1 MLGAYQLR
9 TVTLA
14 ANIKKMKRLFA
25 ALLGAGLVVM
35 ACAGA
40 PAPSSEIA
48 FSARSWPEAAAAE
61 CQESESGAAR
71 LGIARIEAVDELTV
85 RFTLCAPDPAFTQK
99 LAVTNFSVNDS
110 GWLAAAIA
118 DSSLATS
125 MNGTGPLAL
134 LAWEQGV
141 QIVLTRNG
149 AYWGD
154 KAASERVVI
163 QWEPESAARL
173 LQLRAGTV
181 DAADNLA
188 PTDEA
193 AIAAD
198 ASLAL
203 LTRSGFNTFYLNF
216 NNRYAPVSDVRV
228 RQAIAIAL
236 DRQRIVDLFY
246 PSGSTL
252 ATHVPPCVIEG
263 ACVGDAWY
271 AQDLAAARALLTEAG
286 YPDGIDLTLSLR
298 ETPRAYLPDPVA
310 VATDIQA
317 QLAAIGIR
325 VTLKVEEAGGYIGKL
340 LSGELESASF
350 SAALP
355 DYPEA
360 WNSLGIDF
368 GSTSG
373 PAHGDQY
380 PRLVAL
386 LDEAQREPDP
396 AARAA
401 LFTQINNEIRSQV
414 PVVPIANGASLIA
427 ARAAVRGLVASPVA
441 MERFASVRV
450 EGSDTF
456 TWLQGGEPAG
466 LYCMDEEDRE
476 AVRICAQ
483 VMEGLY
489 GYAEG
494 GTTAEPRLATGCV
507 ASADGLVVECALRR
521 DVRFHNGARLDAG
534 DVLDSFAAAWDCTH
548 PLRVGRTGN
557 FRGWGWIMGTLNADA
572 CGAAE

>member
-1 MLGAYQLR
+1 MTAAR
-9 TVTLA
+9 LA
-14 ANIKKMKRLFA
+14 FA
-25 ALLGAGLVVM
+25 LALIA
-35 ACAGA
+35 ASCTAA

-48 FSARSWPEAAAAE
+48 FSSRSWPEVEAASCVVGE
-61 CQESESGAAR
+61 GGAAR
-71 LGIARIEAVDELTV
+71 LGIAKIEAVDELTV

-118 DSSLATS
+118 DGSLATT
-125 MNGTGPLAL
+125 MNGTGPLEL

-141 QIVLTRNG
+141 QIVLSRNG
-149 AYWGD
+149 SYWGD

-181 DAADNLA
+181 DAADNAA

-193 AIAAD
+193 AITAD

-203 LTRSGFNTFYLNF
+203 LTRPGFNTFYLNF

-228 RQAIAIAL
+228 RQAIATAL

-246 PSGSTL
+246 PSGTTL
-252 ATHVPPCVIEG
+252 ATHVPPCVIDG

-271 AQDLAAARALLTEAG
+271 AQDLVAARALLTEAG
-286 YPDGIDLTLSLR
+286 YPNGLDLTLSLR
-298 ETPRAYLPDPVA
+298 ETPRAFLPDPVA

-317 QLAAIGIR
+317 QLAAVGIR
-325 VTLKVEEAGGYIGKL
+325 VTLDVQEAGGYIGKL
-340 LSGELESASF
+340 LSGELRGASF

-386 LDEAQREPDP
+386 LDEAQREADPD
-396 AARAA
+396 ARAS
-401 LFTQINNEIRSQV
+401 LFTQINNEIRTQV

-427 ARAAVRGLVASPVA
+427 TRAAVRGLVASPVA
-441 MERFASVRV
+441 MERFSVVNV

-489 GYAEG
+489 GYAVG
-494 GTTAEPRLATGCV
+494 GTAAEPRLATACV
-507 ASADGLVVECALRR
+507 ASADGFVVECALRR

-534 DVLDSFAAAWDCTH
+534 DVLDSFAAAWDCAH
-548 PLRVGRTGN
+548 PLHVGRTGN
-557 FRGWGWIMGTLNADA
+557 FRGWSWIMGTLNADA
-572 CGAAE
+572 CGE

>member
-1 MLGAYQLR
+1 
-9 TVTLA
+9 
-14 ANIKKMKRLFA
+14 MKRFA
-25 ALLGAGLVVM
+25 ALFLSAGHLAG
-35 ACAGA
+35 ACAGV
-40 PAPSSEIA
+40 PAPSSEIS
-48 FSARSWPEAAAAE
+48 FSARSWPEAQAAS
-61 CQESESGAAR
+61 CVVSEVGTAR

-118 DSSLATS
+118 DGSLATT
-125 MNGTGPLAL
+125 MNGTGPLEL

-141 QIVLTRNG
+141 QIVLSRNG
-149 AYWGD
+149 SYWGD

-173 LQLRAGTV
+173 VQLRAGTV
-181 DAADNLA
+181 DAADNAA

-203 LTRSGFNTFYLNF
+203 LTRPGFNTFYLNF

-228 RQAIAIAL
+228 RQAIAQAL

-246 PSGSTL
+246 PSGTTL
-252 ATHVPPCVIEG
+252 ATHVPPCVIDG
-263 ACVGDAWY
+263 ACVGEAWY
-271 AQDLAAARALLTEAG
+271 AQDLIAARALLAEAG
-286 YPDGIDLTLSLR
+286 YPNGLALTLSLR
-298 ETPRAYLPDPVA
+298 ETPRAFLPDPVA

-317 QLAAIGIR
+317 QLAAVGIR
-325 VTLKVEEAGGYIGKL
+325 VTLDVQEAGGYIGKL
-340 LSGELESASF
+340 LSGELRGASF

-386 LDEAQREPDP
+386 LDEAQRESDP
-396 AARAA
+396 AAREA
-401 LFTQINNEIRSQV
+401 LFTQINNEIRTQV

-427 ARAAVRGLVASPVA
+427 TRAAVRGLVASPVA
-441 MERFASVRV
+441 MERFDRVSV

-489 GYAEG
+489 GYAVG
-494 GTTAEPRLATGCV
+494 GTAAEPRLATECV
-507 ASADGLVVECALRR
+507 ASADGLLVECALRR

-534 DVLDSFAAAWDCTH
+534 DVLDSFAAAWDCAH
-548 PLRVGRTGN
+548 PLHVGRTGN
-557 FRGWGWIMGTLNADA
+557 FRGWSWIMGTLNADA
-572 CGAAE
+572 CGE

>member
-1 MLGAYQLR
+1 MTAAR
-9 TVTLA
+9 LA
-14 ANIKKMKRLFA
+14 FA
-25 ALLGAGLVVM
+25 LALIA
-35 ACAGA
+35 ASCTAA

-48 FSARSWPEAAAAE
+48 FSSRSWPEVEAASCVVGE
-61 CQESESGAAR
+61 GGAAR
-71 LGIARIEAVDELTV
+71 LGIAKIEAVDELTV

-118 DSSLATS
+118 DGSLATT
-125 MNGTGPLAL
+125 MNGTGPLEL

-141 QIVLTRNG
+141 QIVLSRNG
-149 AYWGD
+149 SYWGD

-181 DAADNLA
+181 DAADNAA

-193 AIAAD
+193 AITAD

-203 LTRSGFNTFYLNF
+203 LTRPGFNTFYLNF

-228 RQAIAIAL
+228 RQAIATAL

-246 PSGSTL
+246 PSGTTL
-252 ATHVPPCVIEG
+252 ATHVPPCVIDG

-271 AQDLAAARALLTEAG
+271 AQDLVAARALLTEAG
-286 YPDGIDLTLSLR
+286 YPNGLDLTLSLR
-298 ETPRAYLPDPVA
+298 ETPRAFLPDPVA

-317 QLAAIGIR
+317 QLAAVGIR
-325 VTLKVEEAGGYIGKL
+325 VTLDVQEAGGYIGKL
-340 LSGELESASF
+340 LSGELRGASF

-386 LDEAQREPDP
+386 LDDAQRESDP
-396 AARAA
+396 AAREA
-401 LFTQINNEIRSQV
+401 LFTQINNEIRTQV

-427 ARAAVRGLVASPVA
+427 TRAAVRGLIASPVA
-441 MERFASVRV
+441 MERFDRVSV
-450 EGSDTF
+450 EGSNTF

-489 GYAEG
+489 GYAVG
-494 GTTAEPRLATGCV
+494 GTAAEPRLATECV

-548 PLRVGRTGN
+548 PLHVGRTGS
-557 FRGWGWIMGTLNADA
+557 FRGWSWIMGTLNADA
-572 CGAAE
+572 CGE

>member
-1 MLGAYQLR
+1 MLSL
-9 TVTLA
+9 LA
-14 ANIKKMKRLFA
+14 VG
-25 ALLGAGLVVM
+25 LLAG
-35 ACAGA
+35 ACAGT

-48 FSARSWPEAAAAE
+48 FSARSWPEAGAAE
-61 CQESESGAAR
+61 CAVSESGAAR
-71 LGIARIEAVDELTV
+71 LGIAQIEAVDELTV
-85 RFTLCAPDPAFTQK
+85 RFTLCAPDPAFMQK
-99 LAVTNFSVNDS
+99 LAVTNFAVNDS
-110 GWLAAAIA
+110 GWLAAAIT
-118 DSSLATS
+118 DGSIVST

-134 LAWEQGV
+134 SVWEQGV
-141 QIVLTRNG
+141 QIVLTRNDS
-149 AYWGD
+149 YWGD
-154 KAASERVVI
+154 RAASERVVI

-188 PTDEA
+188 LTDEA

-198 ASLAL
+198 TSLSL
-203 LTRSGFNTFYLNF
+203 LTRPGFNTFYLNF

-228 RQAIAIAL
+228 RQAIAVAL

-252 ATHVPPCVIEG
+252 ATHVPPCVIDG

-386 LDEAQREPDP
+386 LDEAQRESDP
-396 AARAA
+396 VARAA
-401 LFTQINNEIRSQV
+401 LFAQINNEIRTQV

-427 ARAAVRGLVASPVA
+427 ARAVVSGLVASPVA

-494 GTTAEPRLATGCV
+494 GTAAEPRLATGCV
-507 ASADGLVVECALRR
+507 ASADGLVVECALRSG
-521 DVRFHNGARLDAG
+521 VRFHNGARLDAA
-534 DVLDSFAAAWDCTH
+534 DVLDSFAAAWDCAH
-548 PLRVGRTGN
+548 PLHAGRTGD
-557 FRGWGWIMGTLNADA
+557 FRGWGWIMGTLNFEA
-572 CGAAE
+572 CATPQ

>member
-1 MLGAYQLR
+1 
-9 TVTLA
+9 V
-14 ANIKKMKRLFA
+14 
-25 ALLGAGLVVM
+25 
-35 ACAGA
+35 
-40 PAPSSEIA
+40 
-48 FSARSWPEAAAAE
+48 EAASCVVGE
-61 CQESESGAAR
+61 GGAAR
-71 LGIARIEAVDELTV
+71 LGIAKIEAVDELTV

-110 GWLAAAIA
+110 GWLAAAI
-118 DSSLATS
+118 DDGSLATT

-141 QIVLTRNG
+141 QIVLTRNDS
-149 AYWGD
+149 YWGD
-154 KAASERVVI
+154 RAASERVVI

-173 LQLRAGTV
+173 VQLRAGTV
-181 DAADNLA
+181 DAADNAA

-203 LTRSGFNTFYLNF
+203 LTRPGFNTFYLNF
-216 NNRYAPVSDVRV
+216 NNRYAPVNDVRV
-228 RQAIAIAL
+228 RQAIAQAL

-246 PSGSTL
+246 PSGTTL
-252 ATHVPPCVIEG
+252 ATHVPPCVIDG
-263 ACVGDAWY
+263 ACVGEAWY
-271 AQDLAAARALLTEAG
+271 AQDLIAVRTLLAEAG
-286 YPDGIDLTLSLR
+286 YPNGLDLTLSLR
-298 ETPRAYLPDPVA
+298 ETPRAFLPDPVA

-325 VTLKVEEAGGYIGKL
+325 VTLDVQEAGGYIGKL
-340 LSGELESASF
+340 LSGELRGASF

-386 LDEAQREPDP
+386 LDEAQRESDP
-396 AARAA
+396 AAREA
-401 LFTQINNEIRSQV
+401 LFTQINSEIRTQV

-427 ARAAVRGLVASPVA
+427 TRAEVRGLVASPVA
-441 MERFASVRV
+441 MERFDRVSV
-450 EGSDTF
+450 EGSNTF

-489 GYAEG
+489 GYAVG
-494 GTTAEPRLATGCV
+494 GTAAEPRLATECV

-548 PLRVGRTGN
+548 PLHVGRTGS
-557 FRGWGWIMGTLNADA
+557 FRGWSWIMGTLNADA
-572 CGAAE
+572 CGE

>member
-1 MLGAYQLR
+1 
-9 TVTLA
+9 
-14 ANIKKMKRLFA
+14 MKRLLV
-25 ALLGAGLVVM
+25 ALFSVGLVVG
-35 ACAGA
+35 ACAST
-40 PAPSSEIA
+40 PTPSSEIA
-48 FSARSWPEAAAAE
+48 FSARSWPEAGAAE
-61 CQESESGAAR
+61 CAMSESGAAR

-99 LAVTNFSVNDS
+99 LAVTNFAVNDS
-110 GWLAAAIA
+110 GWLAAAAA
-118 DSSLATS
+118 DGSLTTL
-125 MNGTGPLAL
+125 MNGTGPLAFS
-134 LAWEQGV
+134 AWERGV
-141 QIVLTRNG
+141 QIVLTRND

-154 KAASERVVI
+154 HAASERVVI

-198 ASLAL
+198 TSLAL
-203 LTRSGFNTFYLNF
+203 LTRPGFNTFYLNF
-216 NNRYAPVSDVRV
+216 NNRYEPVSDVRV
-228 RQAIAIAL
+228 RQAIAMAL

-246 PSGSTL
+246 PTGSTL
-252 ATHVPPCVIEG
+252 ATHVPPCVIDG

-271 AQDLAAARALLTEAG
+271 EQDLIAARALLTDAG
-286 YPDGIDLTLSLR
+286 YPDGLDLTLSLR

-317 QLAAIGIR
+317 QLATVGIR
-325 VTLKVEEAGGYIGKL
+325 VTLDVQEAGGYIGKL
-340 LSGELESASF
+340 LSGDLRGASF

-380 PRLVAL
+380 PQLVAL
-386 LDEAQREPDP
+386 LDEAERESNPT
-396 AARAA
+396 ARAA
-401 LFTQINNEIRSQV
+401 LFTQINNEIRAQV
-414 PVVPIANGASLIA
+414 PVIPIANGASLIA
-427 ARAAVRGLVASPVA
+427 ARAAVRGLAVSPVA
-441 MERFASVRV
+441 MERFSSVSV
-450 EGSDTF
+450 EGSSSF

-476 AVRICAQ
+476 AVRVCAQ

-489 GYAEG
+489 GYVEG
-494 GTTAEPRLATGCV
+494 GTAAEPRLATGCV
-507 ASADGLVVECALRR
+507 TSADGLVVECALRSG
-521 DVRFHNGARLDAG
+521 VRFHNGARLDAG
-534 DVLDSFAAAWDCTH
+534 DVLDSFAAAWDCAH
-548 PLRVGRTGN
+548 PLHVGRTGD
-557 FRGWGWIMGTLNADA
+557 FRGWSWIMGTLNFSS
-572 CGAAE
+572 CVTE

>member
-1 MLGAYQLR
+1 MTAAR
-9 TVTLA
+9 LA
-14 ANIKKMKRLFA
+14 FA
-25 ALLGAGLVVM
+25 LALIA
-35 ACAGA
+35 ASCTAA

-48 FSARSWPEAAAAE
+48 FSARSWPEAEAASCVVGE
-61 CQESESGAAR
+61 GGAAR

-85 RFTLCAPDPAFTQK
+85 RFELCAPDPAFTQK

-118 DSSLATS
+118 DGSLATT
-125 MNGTGPLAL
+125 MNGTGPLEL

-141 QIVLTRNG
+141 QIVLSRNG
-149 AYWGD
+149 SYWGD

-181 DAADNLA
+181 DAADNAA

-193 AIAAD
+193 AITAD

-203 LTRSGFNTFYLNF
+203 LTRPGFNTFYLNF
-216 NNRYAPVSDVRV
+216 NNRYAPMSDVRV
-228 RQAIAIAL
+228 RQAIATAL

-246 PSGSTL
+246 PSGTTL
-252 ATHVPPCVIEG
+252 ATHVPPCVIDG

-271 AQDLAAARALLTEAG
+271 AQDLVAARALLTEAG
-286 YPDGIDLTLSLR
+286 YPNGLDLTLSLR
-298 ETPRAYLPDPVA
+298 ETPRAFLPDPVA

-317 QLAAIGIR
+317 QLAAVGIR
-325 VTLKVEEAGGYIGKL
+325 VTLDVQEAGGYIGKL
-340 LSGELESASF
+340 LSGELRGASF

-386 LDEAQREPDP
+386 LDDAQRESDP
-396 AARAA
+396 AAREA
-401 LFTQINNEIRSQV
+401 LFTQINNEIRTQV

-427 ARAAVRGLVASPVA
+427 TRAAVRGLVASPVA
-441 MERFASVRV
+441 MERFDRVSV
-450 EGSDTF
+450 EGSNTF

-489 GYAEG
+489 GYAVG
-494 GTTAEPRLATGCV
+494 GTAAEPRLATECV

-534 DVLDSFAAAWDCTH
+534 DVLDSFAAAWDCAH
-548 PLRVGRTGN
+548 PLHVGRTGS
-557 FRGWGWIMGTLNADA
+557 FRGWSWIMGTLNADA
-572 CGAAE
+572 CGE

>member
-1 MLGAYQLR
+1 
-9 TVTLA
+9 
-14 ANIKKMKRLFA
+14 
-25 ALLGAGLVVM
+25 M
-35 ACAGA
+35 ACAGT

-48 FSARSWPEAAAAE
+48 FSARSWPEAGTAE
-61 CQESESGAAR
+61 CVVSASGLSR
-71 LGIARIEAVDELTV
+71 LGIAQIEAVDELTV
-85 RFTLCAPDPAFTQK
+85 RFTLCAPDPVFTQK
-99 LAVTNFSVNDS
+99 LAVTNFAVNDS

-118 DSSLATS
+118 DGSLATL

-134 LAWEQGV
+134 SAWEQGV
-141 QIVLTRNG
+141 QIVLSRNG
-149 AYWGD
+149 SYWGD

-173 LQLRAGTV
+173 VQLRAGTV
-181 DAADNLA
+181 DAADNAA

-203 LTRSGFNTFYLNF
+203 LTRPGFNTFYLNF
-216 NNRYAPVSDVRV
+216 NNRYAPVNDVRV
-228 RQAIAIAL
+228 RQAIAQAL
-236 DRQRIVDLFY
+236 DRQRIVGLFY
-246 PSGSTL
+246 PSGTTL
-252 ATHVPPCVIEG
+252 ATHVPPCVIDG
-263 ACVGDAWY
+263 ACVGEAWY
-271 AQDLAAARALLTEAG
+271 AQDLVAARALLTEAG
-286 YPDGIDLTLSLR
+286 YPNGLDLTLSLR
-298 ETPRAYLPDPVA
+298 ETPRAFLPDPVA

-317 QLAAIGIR
+317 QLAAVGIR
-325 VTLKVEEAGGYIGKL
+325 VTLDVQEAGGYIGKL
-340 LSGELESASF
+340 LSGELRGASF

-386 LDEAQREPDP
+386 LDDAQRESDP
-396 AARAA
+396 AAREA
-401 LFTQINNEIRSQV
+401 LFTQINNEIRTQV

-427 ARAAVRGLVASPVA
+427 TRAAVRGLVASPVA
-441 MERFASVRV
+441 MERFDRVSV
-450 EGSDTF
+450 EGSNTF

-489 GYAEG
+489 GYAVG
-494 GTTAEPRLATGCV
+494 GTAAEPRLATECV

-548 PLRVGRTGN
+548 PLHVGRTGN
-557 FRGWGWIMGTLNADA
+557 FRGWSWIMGTLNPSS
-572 CGAAE
+572 CGE

>member
-1 MLGAYQLR
+1 VG
-9 TVTLA
+9 
-14 ANIKKMKRLFA
+14 
-25 ALLGAGLVVM
+25 
-35 ACAGA
+35 
-40 PAPSSEIA
+40 
-48 FSARSWPEAAAAE
+48 
-61 CQESESGAAR
+61 
-71 LGIARIEAVDELTV
+71 
-85 RFTLCAPDPAFTQK
+85 
-99 LAVTNFSVNDS
+99 
-110 GWLAAAIA
+110 
-118 DSSLATS
+118 
-125 MNGTGPLAL
+125 
-134 LAWEQGV
+134 
-141 QIVLTRNG
+141 
-149 AYWGD
+149 
-154 KAASERVVI
+154 
-163 QWEPESAARL
+163 
-173 LQLRAGTV
+173 
-181 DAADNLA
+181 
-188 PTDEA
+188 
-193 AIAAD
+193 IAAD

-203 LTRSGFNTFYLNF
+203 LTRPGFYTFYLNF
-216 NNRYAPVSDVRV
+216 NNRYAPVNDVRV
-228 RQAIAIAL
+228 RQAIGIAL

-252 ATHVPPCVIEG
+252 ATHVPPCVIAG
-263 ACVGDAWY
+263 ACEGDAWY
-271 AQDLAAARALLTEAG
+271 AQDLAAARALLAEAG

-317 QLAAIGIR
+317 QLAAVGIR
-325 VTLKVEEAGGYIGKL
+325 VTLDVQEAGGYIGKL
-340 LSGELESASF
+340 LSGELLGASF

-386 LDEAQREPDP
+386 LDEAQRVSDP

-401 LFTQINNEIRSQV
+401 LFTQINNEIRAQV

-427 ARAAVRGLVASPVA
+427 ARAAVSGLVASPVA

-450 EGSDTF
+450 DGSDTF

-476 AVRICAQ
+476 AVRVCAQ

-494 GTTAEPRLATGCV
+494 GTAAEPRLATGCAV
-507 ASADGLVVECALRR
+507 SADGLVVECALRSG
-521 DVRFHNGARLDAG
+521 VRFHNGARLDAG
-534 DVLDSFAAAWDCTH
+534 DVLDSFAAAWDCAH
-548 PLRVGRTGN
+548 PLHIGRTGD
-557 FRGWGWIMGTLNADA
+557 FRGWSWIMGTLNPEA
-572 CGAAE
+572 CATPQ

>member
-1 MLGAYQLR
+1 MTAARLAFAL
-9 TVTLA
+9 TLIA
-14 ANIKKMKRLFA
+14 A
-25 ALLGAGLVVM
+25 
-35 ACAGA
+35 ACTAA

-48 FSARSWPEAAAAE
+48 FSSGSWPEVEAASCVVGE
-61 CQESESGAAR
+61 GGAAR

-85 RFTLCAPDPAFTQK
+85 RFELCAPDPAFTQK

-118 DSSLATS
+118 DGSLATT

-141 QIVLTRNG
+141 QIVLTRNDS
-149 AYWGD
+149 YWGD
-154 KAASERVVI
+154 RAASERVVI

-173 LQLRAGTV
+173 VQLRAGTV
-181 DAADNLA
+181 DAADNAA

-203 LTRSGFNTFYLNF
+203 LTRPGFNTFYLNF
-216 NNRYAPVSDVRV
+216 NNRYAPVNDVRV
-228 RQAIAIAL
+228 RQAIAQAL

-246 PSGSTL
+246 PSGTTL
-252 ATHVPPCVIEG
+252 ATHVPPCVIDG
-263 ACVGDAWY
+263 ACVGEAWY
-271 AQDLAAARALLTEAG
+271 AQDLIAARALLAEAG
-286 YPDGIDLTLSLR
+286 YPNGLDLTLSLR
-298 ETPRAYLPDPVA
+298 ETPRAFLPDPVA

-317 QLAAIGIR
+317 QLAAVGIR
-325 VTLKVEEAGGYIGKL
+325 VTLDVQEAGGYIGKL
-340 LSGELESASF
+340 LSGELRGASF

-386 LDEAQREPDP
+386 LDDAQRESDP
-396 AARAA
+396 AAREA
-401 LFTQINNEIRSQV
+401 LFTQINNEIRTQV

-427 ARAAVRGLVASPVA
+427 TRAAVRGLVAPPVA
-441 MERFASVRV
+441 MERFDRVSV
-450 EGSDTF
+450 EGSNTF

-489 GYAEG
+489 GYAVG
-494 GTTAEPRLATGCV
+494 GTAAEPRLATECV

-534 DVLDSFAAAWDCTH
+534 DVLDSFAAAWDCAH
-548 PLRVGRTGN
+548 PLHVGRTGS
-557 FRGWGWIMGTLNADA
+557 FRGWSWIMGTLNADA
-572 CGAAE
+572 CGE

>member
-1 MLGAYQLR
+1 MTAAR
-9 TVTLA
+9 LA
-14 ANIKKMKRLFA
+14 FA
-25 ALLGAGLVVM
+25 LALIA
-35 ACAGA
+35 ASCTAA

-48 FSARSWPEAAAAE
+48 FSARSWPEAEAAP
-61 CQESESGAAR
+61 CVVGESGAAR

-85 RFTLCAPDPAFTQK
+85 RFELCAPDPAFTQK

-110 GWLAAAIA
+110 GWLAAAIE
-118 DSSLATS
+118 DGSLATT

-149 AYWGD
+149 SYWGD
-154 KAASERVVI
+154 RAASERVVI

-173 LQLRAGTV
+173 VQLRAGTV
-181 DAADNLA
+181 DAADNAA

-203 LTRSGFNTFYLNF
+203 LTREGFNTFYLNF
-216 NNRYAPVSDVRV
+216 NNRYAPVNDVRV
-228 RQAIAIAL
+228 RQAIAQAL

-246 PSGSTL
+246 PSGTTL
-252 ATHVPPCVIEG
+252 ATHVPPCVIDG
-263 ACVGDAWY
+263 ACVGEAWY
-271 AQDLAAARALLTEAG
+271 AQDLVTARALLTEAG
-286 YPDGIDLTLSLR
+286 YPNGIDLTLSLR
-298 ETPRAYLPDPVA
+298 ETPRAFLPDPVA

-317 QLAAIGIR
+317 QLAAVGIR
-325 VTLKVEEAGGYIGKL
+325 VTLDVQEAGGYIGKL
-340 LSGELESASF
+340 LSGELRGASF

-386 LDEAQREPDP
+386 LDEAQRESDP
-396 AARAA
+396 AAREA
-401 LFTQINNEIRSQV
+401 LFTQINSEIRTQV

-427 ARAAVRGLVASPVA
+427 TRAAVRGLVASPVA
-441 MERFASVRV
+441 MERFDRVSV
-450 EGSDTF
+450 EGSNTF

-489 GYAEG
+489 GYAVG
-494 GTTAEPRLATGCV
+494 GTAAEPRLATECV
-507 ASADGLVVECALRR
+507 ATADGLVVECALRR

-534 DVLDSFAAAWDCTH
+534 DVLDSFAAAWDCAH
-548 PLRVGRTGN
+548 PLHVGRTGN
-557 FRGWGWIMGTLNADA
+557 FRGWSWIMGTLNADA
-572 CGAAE
+572 CGE

>member
-1 MLGAYQLR
+1 MTAAR
-9 TVTLA
+9 LA
-14 ANIKKMKRLFA
+14 FA
-25 ALLGAGLVVM
+25 LALIA
-35 ACAGA
+35 ASCTAA

-48 FSARSWPEAAAAE
+48 FSSRSWPEVEAASCVVGE
-61 CQESESGAAR
+61 GGAAR
-71 LGIARIEAVDELTV
+71 LGIAKIEAVDELTV

-118 DSSLATS
+118 DGSLATT
-125 MNGTGPLAL
+125 MNGTGPLEL

-141 QIVLTRNG
+141 QIVLSRNG
-149 AYWGD
+149 SYWGD

-181 DAADNLA
+181 DAADNAA

-193 AIAAD
+193 AITAD

-203 LTRSGFNTFYLNF
+203 LTRPGFNTFYLNF

-228 RQAIAIAL
+228 RQAIATAL

-246 PSGSTL
+246 PSGTTL
-252 ATHVPPCVIEG
+252 ATHVPPCVIDG

-271 AQDLAAARALLTEAG
+271 AQDLVAARALLTEAG
-286 YPDGIDLTLSLR
+286 YPNGLNLTLSLR
-298 ETPRAYLPDPVA
+298 ETPRAFLPDPVA

-317 QLAAIGIR
+317 QLAAVGIR
-325 VTLKVEEAGGYIGKL
+325 VTLDVQEAGGYIGKL
-340 LSGELESASF
+340 LSGELRGASF

-386 LDEAQREPDP
+386 LDDAQRESDP
-396 AARAA
+396 AAREA
-401 LFTQINNEIRSQV
+401 LFTQINNEIRTQV

-427 ARAAVRGLVASPVA
+427 TRAAVRGLVASPVA
-441 MERFASVRV
+441 MERFDRVSV
-450 EGSDTF
+450 EGSNTF

-489 GYAEG
+489 GYAVG
-494 GTTAEPRLATGCV
+494 GTAAEPRLATECV

-534 DVLDSFAAAWDCTH
+534 DVLDSFAAAWDCAH
-548 PLRVGRTGN
+548 PLHVGRTGS
-557 FRGWGWIMGTLNADA
+557 FRGWSWIMGTLNADA
-572 CGAAE
+572 CGE

>member
-1 MLGAYQLR
+1 MTAAC
-9 TVTLA
+9 LA
-14 ANIKKMKRLFA
+14 FA
-25 ALLGAGLVVM
+25 LALIA
-35 ACAGA
+35 ASCTAA

-48 FSARSWPEAAAAE
+48 FSSRSWPEVEAASCVVGE
-61 CQESESGAAR
+61 GGAAR
-71 LGIARIEAVDELTV
+71 LGIAKIEAVDELTV

-110 GWLAAAIA
+110 GWLAAAIT
-118 DSSLATS
+118 DGSLATT
-125 MNGTGPLAL
+125 MNGTGSLEL

-141 QIVLTRNG
+141 QIVLSRNG
-149 AYWGD
+149 SYWGD

-173 LQLRAGTV
+173 IQLRAGTV
-181 DAADNLA
+181 DAADNAA

-193 AIAAD
+193 AITAD

-203 LTRSGFNTFYLNF
+203 LTRPGFNTFYLNF

-228 RQAIAIAL
+228 RQAIAQAL

-246 PSGSTL
+246 PSGTTL
-252 ATHVPPCVIEG
+252 ATHVPPCVIDG
-263 ACVGDAWY
+263 ACVGEAWY
-271 AQDLAAARALLTEAG
+271 AQDLVAARALLTEAG
-286 YPDGIDLTLSLR
+286 YPNGLDLTLSLR
-298 ETPRAYLPDPVA
+298 ETPRAFLPDPVA

-317 QLAAIGIR
+317 QLAAVGIR
-325 VTLKVEEAGGYIGKL
+325 VTLDVQEAGGYIGNL
-340 LSGELESASF
+340 LSGELRGASF

-360 WNSLGIDF
+360 WNALGIDF

-386 LDEAQREPDP
+386 LDEAQRESDP
-396 AARAA
+396 AARKA
-401 LFTQINNEIRSQV
+401 LFTQINNEIRTQV

-427 ARAAVRGLVASPVA
+427 TRAAVRGLVASPVV
-441 MERFASVRV
+441 MERFSAVSV
-450 EGSDTF
+450 EGSNTF

-489 GYAEG
+489 GYAVG
-494 GTTAEPRLATGCV
+494 GTGAEPRLATECV
-507 ASADGLVVECALRR
+507 ASADGLVVECTLRSG
-521 DVRFHNGARLDAG
+521 VRFHNGARLDAG

-557 FRGWGWIMGTLNADA
+557 FRGWSWIMGTLNADA
-572 CGAAE
+572 CGE

>member
-1 MLGAYQLR
+1 
-9 TVTLA
+9 
-14 ANIKKMKRLFA
+14 MKRYA
-25 ALLGAGLVVM
+25 ALFLSAGLLAG
-35 ACAGA
+35 ACASV
-40 PAPSSEIA
+40 PAPSSEIS
-48 FSARSWPEAAAAE
+48 FSARSWPEVEAAP
-61 CQESESGAAR
+61 CVVGDGGAAR
-71 LGIARIEAVDELTV
+71 LGIARIEAIDELTV

-110 GWLAAAIA
+110 GWLAAAI
-118 DSSLATS
+118 DDNSLATT

-134 LAWEQGV
+134 AAWEQGV
-141 QIVLTRNG
+141 QIVLVRNDS
-149 AYWGD
+149 YWGD
-154 KAASERVVI
+154 RAASERVVI

-181 DAADNLA
+181 DAADNAA

-203 LTRSGFNTFYLNF
+203 LTREGFNTFYLNF
-216 NNRYAPVSDVRV
+216 NNRYAPVNDVRV
-228 RQAIAIAL
+228 RQAIAQAL

-246 PSGSTL
+246 PSGTTL
-252 ATHVPPCVIEG
+252 ATHVPPCVIDG
-263 ACVGDAWY
+263 ACLGEAWY
-271 AQDLAAARALLTEAG
+271 AQDLVAARALLTEAG
-286 YPDGIDLTLSLR
+286 YPDGLDLTLSLR
-298 ETPRAYLPDPVA
+298 ETPRAFLPDPVT

-317 QLAAIGIR
+317 QLAAVGIR
-325 VTLKVEEAGGYIGKL
+325 VTLDVQEAGGYIGKL
-340 LSGELESASF
+340 LSGELRGASF

-386 LDEAQREPDP
+386 LDDAQRESDP
-396 AARAA
+396 AAREA
-401 LFTQINNEIRSQV
+401 LFTQINNEIRTQV

-427 ARAAVRGLVASPVA
+427 TRAAVRGLVASPVA
-441 MERFASVRV
+441 MERFDRVSV
-450 EGSDTF
+450 EGSSTF

-489 GYAEG
+489 GYAVG
-494 GTTAEPRLATGCV
+494 GTAAEPRLATECV

-521 DVRFHNGARLDAG
+521 DVRFHNGARFDAG
-534 DVLDSFAAAWDCTH
+534 DVLDSFAAAWDCAH
-548 PLRVGRTGN
+548 PLHVGRTGS
-557 FRGWGWIMGTLNADA
+557 FRGWSWIMGTLNADA
-572 CGAAE
+572 CGE

>member
-1 MLGAYQLR
+1 MTAAR
-9 TVTLA
+9 LA
-14 ANIKKMKRLFA
+14 FA
-25 ALLGAGLVVM
+25 LALIA
-35 ACAGA
+35 ASCTAA

-48 FSARSWPEAAAAE
+48 FSSRSWPEVEAASCVVGE
-61 CQESESGAAR
+61 GGAAR
-71 LGIARIEAVDELTV
+71 LGIAKIEAVDELTV

-118 DSSLATS
+118 DGSLATT
-125 MNGTGPLAL
+125 MNGTGPLEL

-141 QIVLTRNG
+141 QIVLSRNG
-149 AYWGD
+149 SYWGD

-181 DAADNLA
+181 DAADNAA

-193 AIAAD
+193 AITAD

-203 LTRSGFNTFYLNF
+203 LTRPGFNTFYLNF
-216 NNRYAPVSDVRV
+216 NNRYAPVNDVRV
-228 RQAIAIAL
+228 RQAIATAL

-246 PSGSTL
+246 PSGTTL
-252 ATHVPPCVIEG
+252 ATHVPPCVIDG

-271 AQDLAAARALLTEAG
+271 AQDLVAARALLTEAG
-286 YPDGIDLTLSLR
+286 YPNGLDLTLSLR
-298 ETPRAYLPDPVA
+298 ETPRAFLPDPVA

-317 QLAAIGIR
+317 QLAAVGIR
-325 VTLKVEEAGGYIGKL
+325 VTLDVQEAGGYIGKL
-340 LSGELESASF
+340 LSGELRGASF

-386 LDEAQREPDP
+386 LDDAQRESDP
-396 AARAA
+396 AAREA
-401 LFTQINNEIRSQV
+401 LFTQINNEIRTQV

-427 ARAAVRGLVASPVA
+427 TRAAVRGLVASPVA
-441 MERFASVRV
+441 MERFDRVSV
-450 EGSDTF
+450 EGSNTF

-489 GYAEG
+489 GYAVG
-494 GTTAEPRLATGCV
+494 GTAAEPRLATECV

-534 DVLDSFAAAWDCTH
+534 DVLDSFAAAWDCAH
-548 PLRVGRTGN
+548 PLHVGRTGS
-557 FRGWGWIMGTLNADA
+557 FRGWSWIMGTLNADA
-572 CGAAE
+572 CGE

>member
-1 MLGAYQLR
+1 MRRAYQLH
-9 TVTLA
+9 TLPQA
-14 ANIKKMKRLFA
+14 ANITHMKRYA
-25 ALLGAGLVVM
+25 ALSLSAGLLAG

-40 PAPSSEIA
+40 PAPSSEIS
-48 FSARSWPEAAAAE
+48 FSARSWPEAEAAP
-61 CQESESGAAR
+61 CVVGDGGAAR
-71 LGIARIEAVDELTV
+71 LGIARIEAIGELTV

-110 GWLAAAIA
+110 GWLATAIE
-118 DSSLATS
+118 DGSLATT
-125 MNGTGPLAL
+125 MNGTGPLTL
-134 LAWEQGV
+134 VAWEQGV
-141 QIVLTRNG
+141 QIVLARNES
-149 AYWGD
+149 YWGYG
-154 KAASERVVI
+154 AASERVVI

-173 LQLRAGTV
+173 VQLRAGTV
-181 DAADNLA
+181 DAADNVA

-203 LTRSGFNTFYLNF
+203 LTRDGFNTFYLNF
-216 NNRYAPVSDVRV
+216 NNRYAPVNDVRV
-228 RQAIAIAL
+228 RQAIAQAL

-246 PSGSTL
+246 PSGTTL
-252 ATHVPPCVIEG
+252 ATHVPPCVIDG
-263 ACVGDAWY
+263 ACVGEAWY
-271 AQDLAAARALLTEAG
+271 AQDLVAARALLTEAG
-286 YPDGIDLTLSLR
+286 YPNGLDLTLSLR
-298 ETPRAYLPDPVA
+298 ETPRAFLPDPVA

-317 QLAAIGIR
+317 QLAAVGIR
-325 VTLKVEEAGGYIGKL
+325 VTLDVQEAGGYIGKL
-340 LSGELESASF
+340 LSGELRGASF

-386 LDEAQREPDP
+386 LDEAQRESDP
-396 AARAA
+396 AAREA
-401 LFTQINNEIRSQV
+401 LFTQINNEIRTQV

-427 ARAAVRGLVASPVA
+427 TRAAVRGLVPSPVA
-441 MERFASVRV
+441 MERFDRVSV
-450 EGSDTF
+450 EGSNTF

-489 GYAEG
+489 GYAVG
-494 GTTAEPRLATGCV
+494 GTAAEPRLATECV

-548 PLRVGRTGN
+548 PLHVGRTGS
-557 FRGWGWIMGTLNADA
+557 FRGWSWIMGTLNAES
-572 CGAAE
+572 CETE

>member
-1 MLGAYQLR
+1 
-9 TVTLA
+9 
-14 ANIKKMKRLFA
+14 MKRLLV
-25 ALLGAGLVVM
+25 ALFSVGLTVG
-35 ACAGA
+35 ACAST
-40 PAPSSEIA
+40 PAPSSEIG
-48 FSARSWPEAAAAE
+48 FSARSWPEASAAE
-61 CQESESGAAR
+61 CAMSESGAVR
-71 LGIARIEAVDELTV
+71 LGIARMEAVDELTV

-99 LAVTNFSVNDS
+99 LAVTNFAVNDS
-110 GWLAAAIA
+110 GWLAAAAA
-118 DSSLATS
+118 DGSLATS

-134 LAWEQGV
+134 AAWEQGV
-141 QIVLTRNG
+141 QIVLTRNDS
-149 AYWGD
+149 YWGD
-154 KAASERVVI
+154 RAASERVVI

-203 LTRSGFNTFYLNF
+203 LTRPGFNTFYLNF

-252 ATHVPPCVIEG
+252 ATHVPPCVIDG

-271 AQDLAAARALLTEAG
+271 EQDLVAARALLADAG
-286 YPDGIDLTLSLR
+286 YPNGIDLTLSLR

-317 QLAAIGIR
+317 QLAAVGIR

-340 LSGELESASF
+340 LSGDLESASF

-355 DYPEA
+355 DYPEV

-386 LDEAQREPDP
+386 LDEAQRESDP
-396 AARAA
+396 ATRAA

-427 ARAAVRGLVASPVA
+427 ARAVVNGLVASPVA

-450 EGSDTF
+450 DGSDTF

-494 GTTAEPRLATGCV
+494 GTAAEPRLATGCAV
-507 ASADGLVVECALRR
+507 SADGLVVECALRSG
-521 DVRFHNGARLDAG
+521 VRFHNGARLDAG
-534 DVLDSFAAAWDCTH
+534 DVLDSFAAAWDCAH
-548 PLRVGRTGN
+548 PLHVGRTGD
-557 FRGWGWIMGTLNADA
+557 FRGWGWIMGTLNLEVCATPQ
-572 CGAAE
+572 

>member
-1 MLGAYQLR
+1 
-9 TVTLA
+9 
-14 ANIKKMKRLFA
+14 MKRLLV
-25 ALLGAGLVVM
+25 ALFSVGLTVG
-35 ACAGA
+35 ACAST
-40 PAPSSEIA
+40 PAPSSEIG
-48 FSARSWPEAAAAE
+48 FSARSWPEASAAE
-61 CQESESGAAR
+61 CAMSESGAVR
-71 LGIARIEAVDELTV
+71 LGIARMEAVDELTV

-99 LAVTNFSVNDS
+99 LAVTNFAVNDS
-110 GWLAAAIA
+110 GWLAAAAA
-118 DSSLATS
+118 DGSLATS

-134 LAWEQGV
+134 AAWEQGV
-141 QIVLTRNG
+141 QIVLTRNDS
-149 AYWGD
+149 YWGD
-154 KAASERVVI
+154 RAASERVVI

-203 LTRSGFNTFYLNF
+203 LTRPGFNTFYLNF

-252 ATHVPPCVIEG
+252 ATHVPPCVIDG

-271 AQDLAAARALLTEAG
+271 EQDLVAARALLADAG
-286 YPDGIDLTLSLR
+286 YPNGIDLTLSLR

-317 QLAAIGIR
+317 QLAAVGIR

-340 LSGELESASF
+340 LSGDLESASF

-355 DYPEA
+355 DYPEV

-386 LDEAQREPDP
+386 LDEAQRESDP
-396 AARAA
+396 ATRAA

-427 ARAAVRGLVASPVA
+427 ARAAVSGLVASPVA

-450 EGSDTF
+450 DGSDTF

-494 GTTAEPRLATGCV
+494 GTAAEPRLATGCV
-507 ASADGLVVECALRR
+507 ASADGLMVECALRSG
-521 DVRFHNGARLDAG
+521 VRFHNGAQLDAG

-548 PLRVGRTGN
+548 PLHIGRTGD
-557 FRGWGWIMGTLNADA
+557 FRGWSWIMGTLNLEA
-572 CGAAE
+572 CATPQ

>member
-1 MLGAYQLR
+1 MRRAYQLH
-9 TVTLA
+9 TLLQA
-14 ANIKKMKRLFA
+14 ANITHMKRYA
-25 ALLGAGLVVM
+25 ALFLSAGLLVG

-40 PAPSSEIA
+40 PAPSSEIS
-48 FSARSWPEAAAAE
+48 FSARSWPEAEAAP
-61 CQESESGAAR
+61 CVVGDGGAAR

-110 GWLAAAIA
+110 GWLAAAIE
-118 DSSLATS
+118 DGSLTTT
-125 MNGTGPLAL
+125 MNGTGPLTL
-134 LAWEQGV
+134 VAWEQGV
-141 QIVLTRNG
+141 QIVLARNES
-149 AYWGD
+149 YWGYG
-154 KAASERVVI
+154 AASERVVI

-173 LQLRAGTV
+173 VQLRAGTV
-181 DAADNLA
+181 DAADNVA

-198 ASLAL
+198 SSLAL
-203 LTRSGFNTFYLNF
+203 LTREGFNTFYLNF

-228 RQAIAIAL
+228 RQAIAMAL

-386 LDEAQREPDP
+386 LDQAQRESEP
-396 AARAA
+396 AAREA
-401 LFTQINNEIRSQV
+401 LFTQINNEIRTQV

-427 ARAAVRGLVASPVA
+427 TRATVRGLVASPVA
-441 MERFASVRV
+441 MERLASVSV
-450 EGSDTF
+450 EGSTSF

-476 AVRICAQ
+476 AVRVCAQ

-489 GYAEG
+489 GYTMG
-494 GTTAEPRLATGCV
+494 GTSAEPRLATECV
-507 ASADGLVVECALRR
+507 ASADELVVECALRR

-534 DVLDSFAAAWDCTH
+534 DVLDSFAAAWDCAH
-548 PLRVGRTGN
+548 PLHVGRTGD
-557 FRGWGWIMGTLNADA
+557 FRGWSWIMGTLNAESCA
-572 CGAAE
+572 TE

>member
-1 MLGAYQLR
+1 M
-9 TVTLA
+9 
-14 ANIKKMKRLFA
+14 RLVLF
-25 ALLGAGLVVM
+25 LLTAGLLAG

-40 PAPSSEIA
+40 PASSSEVA
-48 FSARSWPEAAAAE
+48 FLARSWPEAGAAE
-61 CQESESGAAR
+61 CAVGESGAAR
-71 LGIARIEAVDELTV
+71 LGIAKIEAVDERTV

-99 LAVTNFSVNDS
+99 LAVTNFAVNDS

-118 DSSLATS
+118 EGSLATL
-125 MNGTGPLAL
+125 MNGTGPLEL
-134 LAWEQGV
+134 SAWEQGV

-154 KAASERVVI
+154 RAASERVVI

-188 PTDEA
+188 PTDEVG
-193 AIAAD
+193 IAAD

-203 LTRSGFNTFYLNF
+203 LTRPGFNTFYLNF
-216 NNRYAPVSDVRV
+216 NNRNAPVSDVRV
-228 RQAIAIAL
+228 RQAIAMAL

-246 PSGSTL
+246 PTGSTL
-252 ATHVPPCVIEG
+252 ATHVPPCVIDG

-271 AQDLAAARALLTEAG
+271 EQDLVAARALLADAG
-286 YPDGIDLTLSLR
+286 YSEGLDLTLSLR

-317 QLAAIGIR
+317 QLAAVGIR
-325 VTLKVEEAGGYIGKL
+325 VTLDVQEAGGYIGKL
-340 LSGELESASF
+340 LSGELQGASF

-386 LDEAQREPDP
+386 LDEAQRASDP

-427 ARAAVRGLVASPVA
+427 ARAVVSALVASPVA
-441 MERFASVRV
+441 MERFSSVRV

-494 GTTAEPRLATGCV
+494 GTAAEPRLATGCV
-507 ASADGLVVECALRR
+507 ASADGLVVECALRSG
-521 DVRFHNGARLDAG
+521 VRFHNGARLDAG
-534 DVLDSFAAAWDCTH
+534 DVLDSFAAAWDCAH
-548 PLRVGRTGN
+548 PLHVGRTGD
-557 FRGWGWIMGTLNADA
+557 FRGWSWIMGTLNLEA
-572 CGAAE
+572 CATPQ

>member
-1 MLGAYQLR
+1 MQ
-9 TVTLA
+9 
-14 ANIKKMKRLFA
+14 MRLVLS
-25 ALLGAGLVVM
+25 LLTAGLLAG

-48 FSARSWPEAAAAE
+48 FSARSWPEAGGAE
-61 CQESESGAAR
+61 CAVGESGVAR
-71 LGIARIEAVDELTV
+71 LGIAKIEAVDELTV

-99 LAVTNFSVNDS
+99 LAVTNFAVNDS
-110 GWLAAAIA
+110 GWLTAAIA
-118 DSSLATS
+118 DGSLAST
-125 MNGTGPLAL
+125 MNGTGPLEL
-134 LAWEQGV
+134 SAWEQGV
-141 QIVLTRNG
+141 QILLTRND

-203 LTRSGFNTFYLNF
+203 LTRPGFNTFYLNF

-228 RQAIAIAL
+228 RQAIALTL
-236 DRQRIVDLFY
+236 DRQRILDLFY
-246 PSGSTL
+246 SSGSTL
-252 ATHVPPCVIEG
+252 ATHVPPCVIDG
-263 ACVGDAWY
+263 ACVGEAWY
-271 AQDLAAARALLTEAG
+271 AQDLLAARALLTEAG
-286 YPDGIDLTLSLR
+286 YPNGLDLTLSLR
-298 ETPRAYLPDPVA
+298 ETPRAFLPDPVA

-317 QLAAIGIR
+317 QLAEVGIR
-325 VTLKVEEAGGYIGKL
+325 VTLDVQEAGGYIGNL
-340 LSGELESASF
+340 LSGELRGASF

-368 GSTSG
+368 GASSSS
-373 PAHGDQY
+373 AHGDQY

-386 LDEAQREPDP
+386 LDEAQRETDPD
-396 AARAA
+396 ARAL
-401 LFTQINNEIRSQV
+401 LFTQTNNEIRAQV

-427 ARAAVRGLVASPVA
+427 TRAAVRGLVASPVA
-441 MERFASVRV
+441 MERFSAVSV
-450 EGSDTF
+450 EGSKTF

-489 GYAEG
+489 GYAVG
-494 GTTAEPRLATGCV
+494 GTAAEPRLATECV
-507 ASADGLVVECALRR
+507 ASADGLLVECALRR

-548 PLRVGRTGN
+548 PLHVGRTGN
-557 FRGWGWIMGTLNADA
+557 FRGWSWIMGTLNADA
-572 CGAAE
+572 CGE

>member
-1 MLGAYQLR
+1 
-9 TVTLA
+9 
-14 ANIKKMKRLFA
+14 MKRLLV
-25 ALLGAGLVVM
+25 ALFSVGLVVG
-35 ACAGA
+35 ACASA
-40 PAPSSEIA
+40 PAPTSEIG
-48 FSARSWPEAAAAE
+48 FSARSWPEASAAE
-61 CQESESGAAR
+61 CAVSESGAAR

-85 RFTLCAPDPAFTQK
+85 RFTLCVPDPAFTQK
-99 LAVTNFSVNDS
+99 LTVTNFAVNDS
-110 GWLAAAIA
+110 GWLAAAAA
-118 DSSLATS
+118 DGSLATS

-134 LAWEQGV
+134 AAWEQGV
-141 QIVLTRNG
+141 QIVLTRNDS
-149 AYWGD
+149 YWGD
-154 KAASERVVI
+154 RAASERVVI

-203 LTRSGFNTFYLNF
+203 LTRPGFNTFYLNF

-252 ATHVPPCVIEG
+252 ATHVPPCVIES

-271 AQDLAAARALLTEAG
+271 AQDLVAARALLADAG
-286 YPDGIDLTLSLR
+286 YPNGIDLTLSLR

-317 QLAAIGIR
+317 QLAAVGIR

-380 PRLVAL
+380 PQLVAL

-427 ARAAVRGLVASPVA
+427 ARAVVNGLVASPVA

-450 EGSDTF
+450 DGSDTF

-494 GTTAEPRLATGCV
+494 GTSAEPRLATGCV

-548 PLRVGRTGN
+548 PLHIGRTGD
-557 FRGWGWIMGTLNADA
+557 FRGWSWIMGTLNLEA
-572 CGAAE
+572 CATPQ

>member
-1 MLGAYQLR
+1 MTAAR
-9 TVTLA
+9 LA
-14 ANIKKMKRLFA
+14 FA
-25 ALLGAGLVVM
+25 LALIA
-35 ACAGA
+35 ASCTAA

-48 FSARSWPEAAAAE
+48 FSSRSWPEVEAASCVVGE
-61 CQESESGAAR
+61 GGAAR
-71 LGIARIEAVDELTV
+71 LGIAKIEAVDELTV

-118 DSSLATS
+118 DGSLATT
-125 MNGTGPLAL
+125 MNGTGPLEL

-141 QIVLTRNG
+141 QIVLSRNG
-149 AYWGD
+149 SYWGD

-181 DAADNLA
+181 DAADNAA

-193 AIAAD
+193 AITAD

-203 LTRSGFNTFYLNF
+203 LTRPGFNTFYLNF

-228 RQAIAIAL
+228 RQAIATAL

-246 PSGSTL
+246 PSGTTL
-252 ATHVPPCVIEG
+252 ATHVPPCVIDG

-271 AQDLAAARALLTEAG
+271 AQDLVAARALLTEAG
-286 YPDGIDLTLSLR
+286 YPNGLDLTLSLR
-298 ETPRAYLPDPVA
+298 ETPRAFLPDPVA

-317 QLAAIGIR
+317 QLAAVGIR
-325 VTLKVEEAGGYIGKL
+325 VTLDVQEAGGYIGKL
-340 LSGELESASF
+340 LSGELRGASF

-386 LDEAQREPDP
+386 LDDAQRESDP
-396 AARAA
+396 AAREA
-401 LFTQINNEIRSQV
+401 LFTQINNEIRTQV

-427 ARAAVRGLVASPVA
+427 TRAAVRGLVASPVA
-441 MERFASVRV
+441 MERFDRVSV
-450 EGSDTF
+450 EGSNTF

-489 GYAEG
+489 GYAVG
-494 GTTAEPRLATGCV
+494 GTAAEPRLATECV

-548 PLRVGRTGN
+548 PLHVGRTGS
-557 FRGWGWIMGTLNADA
+557 FRGWSWIMGTLNADA
-572 CGAAE
+572 CGE

>member
-1 MLGAYQLR
+1 MKLR
-9 TVTLA
+9 
-14 ANIKKMKRLFA
+14 FA
-25 ALLGAGLVVM
+25 ALLCASLVVS

-48 FSARSWPEAAAAE
+48 FSARSWPEVGAAE
-61 CQESESGAAR
+61 CAVGESGATR
-71 LGIARIEAVDELTV
+71 LGIAKIEAVDELTV

-99 LAVTNFSVNDS
+99 LAVTNFAVNDS

-118 DSSLATS
+118 DGSLATT

-134 LAWEQGV
+134 SAWEQGV

-149 AYWGD
+149 SYWGD
-154 KAASERVVI
+154 KAASERVVV

-181 DAADNLA
+181 DAADNMA

-193 AIAAD
+193 SIAAD

-203 LTRSGFNTFYLNF
+203 LTRPGFNTFYLNF
-216 NNRYAPVSDVRV
+216 NNRFAPVSDVRV
-228 RQAIAIAL
+228 RQAIALAL

-246 PSGSTL
+246 PTGSTL
-252 ATHVPPCVIEG
+252 ATHVSPCVIDG
-263 ACVGDAWY
+263 ACVGDARY
-271 AQDLAAARALLTEAG
+271 AQDLPAARALLTKAG
-286 YPDGIDLTLSLR
+286 YPNGLDLTLSLR

-317 QLAAIGIR
+317 QLAAVGIR
-325 VTLKVEEAGGYIGKL
+325 VTLDVQEAGGYIGKL
-340 LSGELESASF
+340 LSGELRGASF

-386 LDEAQREPDP
+386 LDEAQRESDP

-401 LFTQINNEIRSQV
+401 LFAQINNEIRVQV

-427 ARAAVRGLVASPVA
+427 ARAAVSGLVASPVA

-476 AVRICAQ
+476 AVRVCAQ
-483 VMEGLY
+483 IMEGLY

-494 GTTAEPRLATGCV
+494 GTAAESRLATGCSV
-507 ASADGLVVECALRR
+507 SADGLLVECVLRSG
-521 DVRFHNGARLDAG
+521 VRFHNGARLDAG
-534 DVLDSFAAAWDCTH
+534 DVLDSFAAAWDCAH
-548 PLRVGRTGN
+548 PLHVGRTGD
-557 FRGWGWIMGTLNADA
+557 FRGWSWIMGTLNTDA
-572 CGAAE
+572 CATK

>member
-1 MLGAYQLR
+1 
-9 TVTLA
+9 
-14 ANIKKMKRLFA
+14 MKRYA
-25 ALLGAGLVVM
+25 ALFLSAGLLAG

-40 PAPSSEIA
+40 PAPSSEIS
-48 FSARSWPEAAAAE
+48 FSARSWPEVEAAP
-61 CQESESGAAR
+61 CVVGDGGAAR
-71 LGIARIEAVDELTV
+71 LGIARIEAIDELTV

-110 GWLAAAIA
+110 GWLATAIE
-118 DSSLATS
+118 DGSLALT
-125 MNGTGPLAL
+125 MNGTGPLTL
-134 LAWEQGV
+134 VAWEQGV
-141 QIVLTRNG
+141 QIVLTRNES
-149 AYWGD
+149 YWGD
-154 KAASERVVI
+154 RAASERVVI

-173 LQLRAGTV
+173 VQLRAGTV
-181 DAADNLA
+181 DAADNVA

-203 LTRSGFNTFYLNF
+203 LTREGFNTFYLNF
-216 NNRYAPVSDVRV
+216 NNRYAPVNDVRV
-228 RQAIAIAL
+228 RQAIAQAL

-246 PSGSTL
+246 PSGTTL
-252 ATHVPPCVIEG
+252 ATHVPPCVIDG
-263 ACVGDAWY
+263 ACVGEAWY
-271 AQDLAAARALLTEAG
+271 AQNLVAARALLTEAG
-286 YPDGIDLTLSLR
+286 YPDGLDLTLSLR
-298 ETPRAYLPDPVA
+298 ETPRAFLPDPVA

-317 QLAAIGIR
+317 QLAAVGIR
-325 VTLKVEEAGGYIGKL
+325 VTLDVQEAGGYIGKL
-340 LSGELESASF
+340 LSGELRGASF

-386 LDEAQREPDP
+386 LDEAQRESDP
-396 AARAA
+396 AARET
-401 LFTQINNEIRSQV
+401 LFTQINNEIRTQV

-427 ARAAVRGLVASPVA
+427 TRSAVRGLVASPVA
-441 MERFASVRV
+441 MERFDRV
-450 EGSDTF
+450 SIEGSNTF

-489 GYAEG
+489 GYAVG
-494 GTTAEPRLATGCV
+494 GTAAEPRLATECV

-548 PLRVGRTGN
+548 PLHVGRTGS
-557 FRGWGWIMGTLNADA
+557 FRGWSWIMGTLNADA
-572 CGAAE
+572 CGE

>member
-1 MLGAYQLR
+1 MTAAR
-9 TVTLA
+9 LA
-14 ANIKKMKRLFA
+14 FA
-25 ALLGAGLVVM
+25 LALIA
-35 ACAGA
+35 ASCTAA

-48 FSARSWPEAAAAE
+48 FSSRSWPEVEAASCVVGE
-61 CQESESGAAR
+61 GGAAR
-71 LGIARIEAVDELTV
+71 LGIAKIEAVDELTV

-118 DSSLATS
+118 DGSLATT
-125 MNGTGPLAL
+125 MNGTGPLEL

-141 QIVLTRNG
+141 QIVLSRNG
-149 AYWGD
+149 SYWGD

-181 DAADNLA
+181 DAADNAA

-203 LTRSGFNTFYLNF
+203 LTRPGFNTFYLNF

-228 RQAIAIAL
+228 RQAIATAL

-246 PSGSTL
+246 PSGTTL
-252 ATHVPPCVIEG
+252 ATHVPPCVIDG

-271 AQDLAAARALLTEAG
+271 AQDLVAARALLTEAG
-286 YPDGIDLTLSLR
+286 YPNGLDLTLSLR
-298 ETPRAYLPDPVA
+298 ETPRAFLPDPVA

-317 QLAAIGIR
+317 QLAAVGIR
-325 VTLKVEEAGGYIGKL
+325 VTLDVQEAGGYIGKL
-340 LSGELESASF
+340 LSGELRGASF

-386 LDEAQREPDP
+386 LDDAQRESDP
-396 AARAA
+396 AAREA
-401 LFTQINNEIRSQV
+401 LFTQINNEIRTQV

-427 ARAAVRGLVASPVA
+427 TRAAVRGLVASPVA
-441 MERFASVRV
+441 MERFDRVSV
-450 EGSDTF
+450 EGSNTF

-489 GYAEG
+489 GYAVG
-494 GTTAEPRLATGCV
+494 GTAAEPRLATECV

-534 DVLDSFAAAWDCTH
+534 DVLDSFAAAWDCAH
-548 PLRVGRTGN
+548 PLHVGRTGS
-557 FRGWGWIMGTLNADA
+557 FRGWSWIMGTLNADA
-572 CGAAE
+572 CGE

>member
-1 MLGAYQLR
+1 MKHLLAL
-9 TVTLA
+9 LA
-14 ANIKKMKRLFA
+14 AT
-25 ALLGAGLVVM
+25 LLTAS
-35 ACAGA
+35 CAGA

-48 FSARSWPEAAAAE
+48 FSARSWPETGVAE
-61 CQESESGAAR
+61 CAVGESGAVR
-71 LGIARIEAVDELTV
+71 LGIAKIEAVDELTV

-99 LAVTNFSVNDS
+99 LAVTNFAVNDS

-118 DSSLATS
+118 DGTLTTTT
-125 MNGTGPLAL
+125 NGTGPLAL
-134 LAWEQGV
+134 TAWEQGT
-141 QIVLTRNG
+141 QIVLTRNE
-149 AYWGD
+149 AYWGER
-154 KAASERVVI
+154 AASGRVVI
-163 QWEPESAARL
+163 QWEPESSARL

-198 ASLAL
+198 GSLTL
-203 LTRSGFNTFYLNF
+203 LTRPGFNTFYLNF
-216 NNRYAPVSDVRV
+216 NNRYAPVSDIRV
-228 RQAIAIAL
+228 RQAIALAL
-236 DRQRIVDLFY
+236 DRQRILDLFY

-271 AQDLAAARALLTEAG
+271 AQDLVAARALLVEAG
-286 YPDGIDLTLSLR
+286 YPDGLDLTLSLR
-298 ETPRAYLPDPVA
+298 ETARAYLPDPVA

-317 QLAAIGIR
+317 QLSAVGIN
-325 VTLKVEEAGGYIGKL
+325 VIIDVQEAGGYIGKL
-340 LSGELESASF
+340 LSGELRGASF

-386 LDEAQREPDP
+386 LDEAQRESDPD
-396 AARAA
+396 ARAS
-401 LFTQINNEIRSQV
+401 LFTEINNEIRTQV
-414 PVVPIANGASLIA
+414 PVVPIANGASLIG
-427 ARAAVRGLVASPVA
+427 ARDVVRGIVASPVA
-441 MERFASVRV
+441 MERLYEASV

-483 VMEGLY
+483 IMEGLY
-489 GYAEG
+489 GYAAG
-494 GTTAEPRLATGCV
+494 GTSIEPRLTTGCDTSV
-507 ASADGLVVECALRR
+507 DGLVVECALRSG
-521 DVRFHNGARLDAG
+521 VRFHNGARLDAG
-534 DVLDSFAAAWDCTH
+534 DVLDSFAAAWDCAH
-548 PLRVGRTGN
+548 PLHVGRTGD
-557 FRGWGWIMGTLNADA
+557 FRGWSWIMGTLNQNS
-572 CGAAE
+572 CAE

>member
-1 MLGAYQLR
+1 MTAAR
-9 TVTLA
+9 LA
-14 ANIKKMKRLFA
+14 FA
-25 ALLGAGLVVM
+25 LALVA
-35 ACAGA
+35 ASCTAA

-48 FSARSWPEAAAAE
+48 FSARSWPEAEVAP
-61 CQESESGAAR
+61 CVVGDGGAAR

-85 RFTLCAPDPAFTQK
+85 RFELCAPDPAFTQK

-110 GWLAAAIA
+110 GWLAAAI
-118 DSSLATS
+118 DDGSLATT

-141 QIVLTRNG
+141 QIVLTRNDS
-149 AYWGD
+149 YWD
-154 KAASERVVI
+154 DRAASERVVI

-173 LQLRAGTV
+173 VQLRAGTV
-181 DAADNLA
+181 DAADNAA

-203 LTRSGFNTFYLNF
+203 LTRPGFNTFYLNF
-216 NNRYAPVSDVRV
+216 NNRYAPVNDVRV
-228 RQAIAIAL
+228 RQAIAQAL

-246 PSGSTL
+246 PSGTTL
-252 ATHVPPCVIEG
+252 ATHVPPCVIDG

-271 AQDLAAARALLTEAG
+271 AQDLVAARALLTEAG
-286 YPDGIDLTLSLR
+286 YPNGLDLTLSLR
-298 ETPRAYLPDPVA
+298 ETPRAFLPDPVA

-317 QLAAIGIR
+317 QLAAVGIR
-325 VTLKVEEAGGYIGKL
+325 VTLDVQEAGGYIGKL
-340 LSGELESASF
+340 LSGELRGASF

-386 LDEAQREPDP
+386 LDDAQRESDP
-396 AARAA
+396 AAREA
-401 LFTQINNEIRSQV
+401 LFTQINNEIRTQV

-427 ARAAVRGLVASPVA
+427 TRAAVRGLVASPVA
-441 MERFASVRV
+441 MERFDRVSV
-450 EGSDTF
+450 EGSNTF

-489 GYAEG
+489 GYAVG
-494 GTTAEPRLATGCV
+494 GTAAEPRLATECV

-534 DVLDSFAAAWDCTH
+534 DVLDSFAAAWDCAH
-548 PLRVGRTGN
+548 PLHVGRTGS
-557 FRGWGWIMGTLNADA
+557 FRGWSWIMGTLNADA
-572 CGAAE
+572 CGE

>member
-1 MLGAYQLR
+1 MTAAC
-9 TVTLA
+9 LA
-14 ANIKKMKRLFA
+14 FA
-25 ALLGAGLVVM
+25 LALIA
-35 ACAGA
+35 ASCTAA

-48 FSARSWPEAAAAE
+48 FSSRSWPEVEAASCVVGE
-61 CQESESGAAR
+61 GGAAR
-71 LGIARIEAVDELTV
+71 LGIAKIEAVDELTV

-110 GWLAAAIA
+110 GWLAAAIT
-118 DSSLATS
+118 DGSLATT
-125 MNGTGPLAL
+125 MNGTGSLEL

-141 QIVLTRNG
+141 QIVLSRNG
-149 AYWGD
+149 SYWGD

-173 LQLRAGTV
+173 IQLRAGTV
-181 DAADNLA
+181 DAADNAA

-193 AIAAD
+193 AITAD

-203 LTRSGFNTFYLNF
+203 LTRPGFNTFYLNF

-228 RQAIAIAL
+228 RQAIAQAL

-246 PSGSTL
+246 PSGTTL
-252 ATHVPPCVIEG
+252 ATHVPPCVIDG
-263 ACVGDAWY
+263 ACVGEAWY
-271 AQDLAAARALLTEAG
+271 AQDLVAARALLTEAG
-286 YPDGIDLTLSLR
+286 YPNGLDLTLSLR
-298 ETPRAYLPDPVA
+298 ETPRAFLPDPVA

-317 QLAAIGIR
+317 QLAAVGIR
-325 VTLKVEEAGGYIGKL
+325 VTLDVQEAGGYIGNL
-340 LSGELESASF
+340 LSGELRGASF

-360 WNSLGIDF
+360 WNALGIDF

-386 LDEAQREPDP
+386 LDEAQREADPD
-396 AARAA
+396 ARAS
-401 LFTQINNEIRSQV
+401 LFTQINNEIRTQV

-427 ARAAVRGLVASPVA
+427 TRAAVRGLVASPVV
-441 MERFASVRV
+441 MERFSAVSV
-450 EGSDTF
+450 EGSNTF

-489 GYAEG
+489 GYAVG
-494 GTTAEPRLATGCV
+494 GTGAEPRLATECV
-507 ASADGLVVECALRR
+507 ASADGLVVECTLRSG
-521 DVRFHNGARLDAG
+521 VRFHNGARLDAG

-557 FRGWGWIMGTLNADA
+557 FRGWSWIMGTLNADA
-572 CGAAE
+572 CGE

>member
-1 MLGAYQLR
+1 MLSL
-9 TVTLA
+9 LA
-14 ANIKKMKRLFA
+14 VG
-25 ALLGAGLVVM
+25 LLAG
-35 ACAGA
+35 ACAGT

-48 FSARSWPEAAAAE
+48 FSARSWPEAGAAE
-61 CQESESGAAR
+61 CAMSESGAAR
-71 LGIARIEAVDELTV
+71 LGVAKIEAVDELTV

-99 LAVTNFSVNDS
+99 LAVTNFAVNDS
-110 GWLAAAIA
+110 GWLAAAAA
-118 DSSLATS
+118 DGSLATS

-134 LAWEQGV
+134 AAWEQGV
-141 QIVLTRNG
+141 QIVLTRND

-154 KAASERVVI
+154 HAASERVVI

-198 ASLAL
+198 TSLAL
-203 LTRSGFNTFYLNF
+203 LTRPGFNTFYLNF

-286 YPDGIDLTLSLR
+286 YPDGIDLTLSIR

-317 QLAAIGIR
+317 QLAAVGIR

-380 PRLVAL
+380 PQLVAL

-507 ASADGLVVECALRR
+507 ASADGLVVECALRSG
-521 DVRFHNGARLDAG
+521 VRFHNGAQLDAG

-548 PLRVGRTGN
+548 PLHIGRTGD
-557 FRGWGWIMGTLNADA
+557 FRGWSWIMGTLNLEA
-572 CGAAE
+572 CATPQ